1 MANDVYTD
9 SFETGFT
16 FSGATDT
23 SPAARPETPR
33 AEPRAERPQTRAVPR
48 DFGYEDEHP
57 LLRVPFT
64 LHVDGCRHDGDAVSV
79 THIHTHRNEG
89 GTLGVGTKHLGLL
102 HFAFENFAVTLHPQ
116 VTVLEERADGR
127 CVFQFTD
134 PVGEHLPQLRY
145 ILNNVIAG
153 DFVTIGGLISYTGP
167 TQPKRAKD
175 EAAKPMSQRVRSI
188 IVMILSALLILMAAY
203 TVFKRY
209 TTAYEL
215 HPIFIESSG
224 QQMRATGAGQ
234 ISYLNPQA
242 KKGEVVYSINANTG
256 DVLNFQMPCDCEVA
270 VAKGIS
276 EGATVLPTDL
286 ILTIF
291 VNRSEIGVQTL
302 MSIEGLSRA
311 MNGDQVHMDL
321 NDGRSIP
328 VRIVP
333 NETTSAATM
342 RGDLFV
348 PVEVV
353 PPAGALTEADIGKA
367 ARLRLSK
374 SLPGAFGLTREASP

>member
-1 MANDVYTD
+1 MANDVYTET
-9 SFETGFT
+9 FETGFT
-16 FSGATDT
+16 FSGT
-23 SPAARPETPR
+23 SDARAELPQTPAAQVAARQPI
-33 AEPRAERPQTRAVPR
+33 PR

-57 LLRVPFT
+57 LLKMPFT
-64 LHVDGCRHDGDAVSV
+64 LHVDGRRYDGDAVSV
-79 THIHTHRNEG
+79 THIHTETDEG
-89 GTLGVGTKHLGLL
+89 GTLGVGTRHVGLL
-102 HFAFENFAVTLHPQ
+102 HFAFENFAVTLHPE

-127 CVFQFTD
+127 CVFQFSEPT
-134 PVGEHLPQLRY
+134 GEHLPQLRY

-153 DFVTIGGLISYTGP
+153 DFVSIDGLISYSGP
-167 TQPKRAKD
+167 TAPKKSKEDAP
-175 EAAKPMSQRVRSI
+175 KPMSQRVRSI
-188 IVMILSALLILMAAY
+188 LVAAMSGMLILLAAW

-215 HPIFIESSG
+215 HPVFVQAAG
-224 QQMRATGAGQ
+224 QVMRATSAGQ
-234 ISYLNPQA
+234 ISYLNPA
-242 KKGEVVYSINANTG
+242 ARKGDVAYSINANTG
-256 DVLNFQMPCDCEVA
+256 DVLNFQLPCDCEVS

-276 EGATVLPTDL
+276 EGATVLPTDQ

-291 VNRSEIGVQTL
+291 VNKSEIGVQTL
-302 MSIEGLSRA
+302 ISIEGLSRA

-333 NETTSAATM
+333 SEATSAATM
-342 RGDLFV
+342 RGDLYV

-353 PPAGALTEADIGKA
+353 TAAGALTEADIGKA

-374 SLPGAFGLTREASP
+374 SLLGAIGLKREASP